1 MELRLQEY
9 ESVRIPEISKVF
21 SVLVA
26 VLPILASYMSGI
38 PGFSVADICLVVFV
52 VLSMLKKDSRNQY
65 RVSVVPL
72 WMGMILIILLALID
86 CALGF
91 PESMSDVLIRTIRYI
106 FYMIVLFTAGK
117 KIIDV
122 PVLIR
127 SVKIVSFLG
136 SLFIMLQ
143 AVMYYAFGIVV
154 KGFLPF
160 LNLYT
165 KQYQNTNYGDM
176 YETLNIYR
184 PTSFFL
190 EPAHYAR
197 YCIIG
202 IILYLF
208 VDKVID
214 NKAVFRVVI
223 CAIGILI
230 STSSQGYFLLA
241 IVGSMFWFTR
251 IKHMKSRIVKQF
263 MYLVACVYPIMILIV
278 LQLPVVQSTLD
289 RSFSGSITDGSSA
302 MGARLGGFLSYFNL
316 PLINKLIGTGFGNV
330 PEGVWLS
337 SAAYWLYGS
346 GFFVFA
352 IYLYFLL
359 RSFFRVDLAGK
370 YILFVVIFLFFTDD
384 SFYSYMIVLYFSL
397 VLFHPRRETS

>member
-1 MELRLQEY
+1 MVLRLQKY
-9 ESVRIPEISKVF
+9 ESIRSPGISKVF

-26 VLPILASYMSGI
+26 VLPVLASYASGI
-38 PGFSVADICLVVFV
+38 PGFSIADICLVVFLA
-52 VLSMLKKDSRNQY
+52 LSLLKKDNRNQY

-72 WMGMILIILLALID
+72 WIGMTLIVLLALID
-86 CALGF
+86 CVLGF
-91 PESMSDVLIRTIRYI
+91 PTSMSDVLIRTIRYS

-117 KIIDV
+117 KLIDI
-122 PVLIR
+122 PVLMQ

-136 SLFIMLQ
+136 SLFILLQ
-143 AVMYYAFGIVV
+143 AVMYYVFGTVV

-160 LNLYT
+160 LDLYT
-165 KQYQNTNYGDM
+165 KQYQNANYGDM
-176 YETLNIYR
+176 YERLNIYR

-214 NKAVFRVVI
+214 NKTIFRVVI
-223 CAIGILI
+223 CTIGILI

-241 IVGSMFWFTR
+241 VVGSMFLFTR
-251 IKHMKSRIVKQF
+251 IKHIKSRIIKQL
-263 MYLVACVYPIMILIV
+263 MYLVVCVYPIVILIV

-289 RSFSGSITDGSSA
+289 RSFSGGITDGNSA
-302 MGARLGGFLSYFNL
+302 IGARLGGLLSYFNL
-316 PLINKLIGTGFGNV
+316 PFINKLIGTGFGNV
-330 PEGVWLS
+330 PDSVWLS

-397 VLFHPRRETS
+397 VLFQPRREPS